1 MAAEI
6 HSRPQSARPVL
17 LNKVE
22 GHQDTVNVAI
32 LIPKED
38 GVITAGED
46 RTIRVWLKR
55 DSGQYWPS
63 IYHMVSSPCSAMCY
77 HHDSKRIFVGQ
88 DNGAIIEFEIAED
101 FNKMT
106 LIKSYPGSIGSLCWD
121 PVQRLLFSGASD
133 NSIIMWDIGGRKGRT
148 LLLQGHHDK
157 VQAVRYLQLTRQ
169 LISCSADGGI
179 VVWNMDIRREE
190 APQWQESDSCQ
201 KCEQPFFWNLKQM
214 WDTKTL
220 GLRQHHCRKCGKAV
234 CGKCSSKRST
244 YPIMGFEFQVRVC
257 DSCYETIKDEEF
269 ISPVLHDGAD
279 VVPVLYEGLIAE
291 MRFMLLFSRQGKLR
305 LQKWYVAIGD
315 KEKKKITREMTQIV
329 LGRKPQTCNF
339 IDWKDL
345 KIVYKRYASL
355 YFCCA
360 MEGQDNELLTLELMH
375 RYVELLDN
383 YFGNVCELDII
394 FNFEKAY
401 FILDEFLMGG
411 EIQETSK
418 LSVSKSIEESDM
430 LQETSEKDIIAKE
443 QGTVKAEGA
452 SDDIL
457 YKIDVPANRY
467 DLLCLEGLSR
477 GLQVF
482 KERCE
487 PPRFKRV
494 VPANGDLQRL
504 LITEETAQVRPHAVA
519 AVLRN
524 ISFNQE
530 HYESFI
536 ELQEKL
542 HQNVCRKRTLVAIG
556 THDLDTISGPFT
568 YTAKPPED
576 IKFTPLNQS
585 KEYTASELM
594 HLYKA
599 KIVLDMMVTMFSEYC
614 EEPFTV
620 EAAEVLYPDGNTYI
634 YPELP
639 YRKETLTGDLINKKI
654 GVSETPESIAKLLT
668 RMCLKSNVSGT
679 EGVIEVE
686 IPPTRPDIIH
696 ACDIVEDAA
705 IAFGF
710 NNIKRTIPTTYTVAN
725 QCSKEDIADKLC
737 KDIGNI
743 RAVHISNPKTAEFQV
758 ARTTLLPGLLKTVAA
773 NRKMPLP
780 LKLFEIS
787 DVVLKDSK
795 TDVGAKN
802 NRRLCAVYY
811 NKSPG
816 FEVIHG
822 LLDRI
827 MQLLDIKPGKEQG
840 YYIQAAEDATFFPGR
855 CAEILALGQSVGKL
869 GVLHPDVISKFEL
882 TMPCSALDID
892 IEPFL

>member
-1 MAAEI
+1 M
-6 HSRPQSARPVL
+6 P
-17 LNKVE
+17 
-22 GHQDTVNVAI
+22 TVSV
-32 LIPKED
+32 
-38 GVITAGED
+38 
-46 RTIRVWLKR
+46 KR
-55 DSGQYWPS
+55 D
-63 IYHMVSSPCSAMCY
+63 
-77 HHDSKRIFVGQ
+77 
-88 DNGAIIEFEIAED
+88 
-101 FNKMT
+101 
-106 LIKSYPGSIGSLCWD
+106 
-121 PVQRLLFSGASD
+121 LLFKAL
-133 NSIIMWDIGGRKGRT
+133 GREYT
-148 LLLQGHHDK
+148 
-157 VQAVRYLQLTRQ
+157 
-169 LISCSADGGI
+169 
-179 VVWNMDIRREE
+179 
-190 APQWQESDSCQ
+190 
-201 KCEQPFFWNLKQM
+201 
-214 WDTKTL
+214 
-220 GLRQHHCRKCGKAV
+220 
-234 CGKCSSKRST
+234 
-244 YPIMGFEFQVRVC
+244 
-257 DSCYETIKDEEF
+257 DEEF
-269 ISPVLHDGAD
+269 D
-279 VVPVLYEGLIAE
+279 
-291 MRFMLLFSRQGKLR
+291 
-305 LQKWYVAIGD
+305 
-315 KEKKKITREMTQIV
+315 
-329 LGRKPQTCNF
+329 
-339 IDWKDL
+339 
-345 KIVYKRYASL
+345 
-355 YFCCA
+355 
-360 MEGQDNELLTLELMH
+360 ELCFEFGLEL
-375 RYVELLDN
+375 
-383 YFGNVCELDII
+383 
-394 FNFEKAY
+394 
-401 FILDEFLMGG
+401 DE
-411 EIQETSK
+411 I
-418 LSVSKSIEESDM
+418 
-430 LQETSEKDIIAKE
+430 TSEKDIIAKE

-594 HLYKA
+594 HLYKNDSHLRHYLHIIEDKPVYPVIYDSNGIVLSMPPIINGNHTKISLNTKNVFIECTGTDLTKA

-725 QCSKEDIADKLC
+725 QFPLNKLTELLRQDMAAAGFTEALTFALCSKEDIADKLC